1 MITLVSLLFITIWSL
16 LTVKLLI
23 LACLLLWEI
32 TIIISWH
39 APNKLLVEN
48 PFASAL
54 YIHSFIQQCYKQR
67 TAWKAFTINP
77 AITENMQCTIVKA
90 CTPVIDIEVG
100 VSCLNTV
107 YHIWLWLWLNTGK
120 GSACIPGQCIHYTK
134 INLELI
140 KWLSN
145 KDLKQLS
152 ELLFILRLFPFQLFK
167 SLATIPSKE

>member
-1 MITLVSLLFITIWSL
+1 MLVCFF
-16 LTVKLLI
+16 
-23 LACLLLWEI
+23 E
-32 TIIISWH
+32 IISWH

-48 PFASAL
+48 PFVSAL
-54 YIHSFIQQCYKQR
+54 CIHSFIQQCYKQR

-107 YHIWLWLWLNTGK
+107 YHIWWLWLWLNTGK

-134 INLELI
+134 INLESI

-152 ELLFILRLFPFQLFK
+152 ELLFILRFVSLPALQKFGYHSKQRITLKTPLLALLLRK
-167 SLATIPSKE
+167 SHTKAI